1 MTNRNQLLRR
11 TNSETLDILGQWS
24 HLVETREDI
33 AEEIETL
40 MLRLET
46 VFKSYHDK
54 TIVNNHQKQTMRE
67 FDGGSWELQQIVAE
81 IADQIQVRPYTTP
94 QLSIDPKKFDQ
105 KDVSIFSADYSRCDK
120 MIILKSYFNLGLQ
133 PSAKLK

>member
-1 MTNRNQLLRR
+1 MRR
-11 TNSETLDILGQWS
+11 TNSETLDILSQWS

-94 QLSIDPKKFDQ
+94 QLSIDPKKFD
-105 KDVSIFSADYSRCDK
+105 VSIFSVDYAVRTVWQDDHFK
-120 MIILKSYFNLGLQ
+120 ILYFYLGFQ
-133 PSAKLK
+133 SSASTSIAQR

>member
-1 MTNRNQLLRR
+1 MRR
-11 TNSETLDILGQWS
+11 TNSETLDILSQWS

-81 IADQIQVRPYTTP
+81 IADQIQVRPYRNRCPLT
-94 QLSIDPKKFDQ
+94 LRNLIKKMFPFLCRLRT
-105 KDVSIFSADYSRCDK
+105 V
-120 MIILKSYFNLGLQ
+120 
-133 PSAKLK
+133 

>member
-1 MTNRNQLLRR
+1 M
-11 TNSETLDILGQWS
+11 GQWS

-81 IADQIQVRPYTTP
+81 IADQIQVRPYTTRSYP
-94 QLSIDPKKFDQ
+94 LNLRSLIKKMFP
-105 KDVSIFSADYSRCDK
+105 YSLPTTHGVTR
-120 MIILKSYFNLGLQ
+120 
-133 PSAKLK
+133 

>member
-1 MTNRNQLLRR
+1 MTSLIAENKFRNTRLF
-11 TNSETLDILGQWS
+11 LGQWS

-81 IADQIQVRPYTTP
+81 IADQIQVRPYITP
-94 QLSIDPKKFDQ
+94 QLSIGPKKFDQ
-105 KDVSIFSADYSRCDK
+105 KKCFH
-120 MIILKSYFNLGLQ
+120 ILCRLRTV
-133 PSAKLK
+133 